1 MNITRQEKGY
11 IEVICGPMFAGKTEE
26 LIRLVS
32 RSRIARKKVQ
42 TFKPLLDDR
51 YDNHHIV
58 SHSGLRIEAETLGR
72 SEELLT
78 LLEDDTQVVAI
89 DEVQFFDSEVV
100 DVVESLAARGLEVI
114 CAGIDQNYRGEPFG
128 PMPFLLAVA
137 DRIKKIKAV
146 CNVCGGDASKSY
158 RLGGD
163 QRDILIGGR
172 DHYQA
177 RCRHHW
183 RGDELHE

>member
-1 MNITRQEKGY
+1 MEGNRGS

-32 RSRIARKKVQ
+32 RGRIARKKVQ
-42 TFKPLLDDR
+42 TFKAMVDDR
-51 YDNHHIV
+51 YHSHSIV
-58 SHSGLRIEAETLGR
+58 SHSGLRIEAEVVGG
-72 SEELLT
+72 SNELPA
-78 LLEDDTQVVAI
+78 LLDEDTAMVAI
-89 DEVQFFDSEVV
+89 DEVQFFDQGVV
-100 DVVESLAARGLEVI
+100 DVVEGLASQGLEVV

-128 PMPFLLAVA
+128 PMPFLLALA

-146 CNVCGGDASKSY
+146 CNVCGKDASKSY

-163 QRDILIGGR
+163 QRDVLIGGR
-172 DHYQA
+172 EHYQA

-183 RGDELHE
+183 RGEELHGY